1 MIKVQVNMIRMR
13 LIAPDSGK
21 AFSLSECAY

>member
-13 LIAPDSGK
+13 LIAPASGK